1 MIPVADLADLW
12 DGIEIDRRIL
22 VAAEEAPRLPL
33 GDRLAIAGPGTY
45 LIRYH
50 GLHPDY
56 GDEARG
62 CRPIYV
68 GSALSLARRLTEH
81 RASIRAV
88 ADLDVEDFSFAC
100 LRATSHGQA
109 LYVEERLIVLLG
121 PRWNETAWAGFG
133 SKHQGRLRAGGQ
145 EPSPWDQLHPGRVW
159 ARTS

>member
-1 MIPVADLADLW
+1 MIAVADLADLW

-81 RASIRAV
+81 RASMGP
-88 ADLDVEDFSFAC
+88 DFLNVDWSA
-100 LRATSHGQA
+100 AAAS
-109 LYVEERLIVLLG
+109 G
-121 PRWNETAWAGFG
+121 PSRGARG
-133 SKHQGRLRAGGQ
+133 GR
-145 EPSPWDQLHPGRVW
+145 
-159 ARTS
+159 